1 MNQYK
6 RGKIIRIYIFKI
18 RYLHIETPTLHKI
31 QKEVDTMN
39 RHNFLAVD
47 IGNSWYKALA
57 SDKGIV
63 NEYQIPNAISFFDE
77 EFFEKPYDDD
87 DVVLEENLIVEIK
100 SKAISDKREIY
111 YMGKAAAKQR
121 DVSLTA
127 FNNQKVDEDRTY
139 VLLFGLAAYHAVLSN
154 PDETDIQYHID
165 QLSVSLP
172 TTQYKE
178 KKDIFKQRL
187 LGTHTV
193 IFHKIPQLP
202 EPKELVVKLHVK
214 DVIVGAEGAC
224 AYLGLTRDLDT
235 LGIKDD
241 ALIKETRKGI
251 IIGDLGGDSVDFVGI
266 KNNKPVASV
275 EGEPF
280 GINQFL
286 DGIIQKVSKYELY
299 RFDSR
304 SELEEKLA
312 AGQSEWYVEPFAGVK
327 KDISKYII
335 PQLKSMAVKYLE
347 HFDRV
352 RSRSNEI
359 KGATRYIAV
368 GGAAK
373 LAKRQIQES
382 AVRWTERGRP
392 IELFFPED
400 MEKLNVNGLMI
411 LAKMNQIKRDQE
423 SEVDFASIKG

>member
-1 MNQYK
+1 MEKQ
-6 RGKIIRIYIFKI
+6 
-18 RYLHIETPTLHKI
+18 
-31 QKEVDTMN
+31 
-39 RHNFLAVD
+39 NFLAVD

-57 SDKGIV
+57 SDHGV
-63 NEYQIPNAISFFDE
+63 LSEYQLPNAIALFDG
-77 EFFEKPYDDD
+77 EFYEIPYEDE
-87 DVVLEENLIVEIK
+87 DVIFEENLIIEVK
-100 SKAISDKREIY
+100 SPAVKDRREIY
-111 YMGKAAAKQR
+111 YIGKGAAKQK

-139 VLLFGLAAYHAVLSN
+139 LLLFGLAAYHAALQHA
-154 PDETDIQYHID
+154 DEFEIDYSID
-165 QLSVSLP
+165 QLAVSLP

-178 KKDIFKQRL
+178 RKSKLKERL
-187 LGTHTV
+187 AGTHTV
-193 IFHKIPQLP
+193 IFHKVPGLT
-202 EPKELVVKLHVK
+202 EPKELTVKLHIH

-224 AYLGLTRDLDT
+224 AYLGLTRDQDT
-235 LGIKDD
+235 LGIKNED
-241 ALIKETRKGI
+241 LVKESQKGI

-286 DGIIQKVSKYELY
+286 DHIIQKVSKNEIY

-312 AGQSEWYVEPFAGVK
+312 AGQSEWYVEPFAGVR

-335 PQLKSMAVKYLE
+335 PQLRSMAIKYLE

-352 RSRSNEI
+352 RSSSREI
-359 KGATRYIAV
+359 KGAVRYIAV

-373 LAKRQIQES
+373 LAQKQIQEA
-382 AVRWTERGRP
+382 AVKWAERGRP
-392 IELFFPED
+392 IDLMFPEN
-400 MEKLNVNGLMI
+400 MEKLNVHGLMI
-411 LAKMNQIKRDQE
+411 LAKMNQIKKE
-423 SEVDFASIKG
+423 KGNSHAVSVKG